1 MRTEE
6 APFLPEEQPSQRHA
20 GSRPGEEHLL
30 EQLALE
36 LRELRLELRVEPGE
50 VELVQLPQ
58 IGPIGGVHVVEPL
71 HELVGE
77 LVAEGIL
84 AECTLGAAAE
94 SRDLTPCP
102 LSLRERGNE
111 HSYLSRR
118 PPSPHGG
125 EGDRG

>member
-1 MRTEE
+1 
-6 APFLPEEQPSQRHA
+6 
-20 GSRPGEEHLL
+20 L

-94 SRDLTPCP
+94 ARDLTPCP
-102 LSLRERGNE
+102 RFPSGEGERALVSLT
-111 HSYLSRR
+111 
-118 PPSPHGG
+118 PSPLSARR
-125 EGDRG
+125 RGRQG